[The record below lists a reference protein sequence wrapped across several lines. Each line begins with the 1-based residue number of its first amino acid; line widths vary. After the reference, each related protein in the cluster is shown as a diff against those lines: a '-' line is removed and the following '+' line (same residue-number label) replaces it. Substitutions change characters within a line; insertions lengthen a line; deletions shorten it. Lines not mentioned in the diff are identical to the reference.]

1 VPPPCEAHALT
12 TPTIQ
17 LFRTRAT
24 SLAKALYDAPVTAR
38 RSPRQLD
45 LLDRLVELTAAEGF
59 SHLTLDEVAVRLR
72 CSKATLYALA
82 SSKQEL
88 VVEVAKRFFQVSTD
102 VVEARVASAADPL
115 ARVVAY
121 LDAVSARLALLSRDF
136 LDDVASFGPT
146 AEVYRANT
154 AAAAERIRSLIAD
167 GIEAGSFRAV
177 HAPFTAEMVAAAMF
191 GIQRGEIASRLG
203 LTDAEAYGELSAL
216 VVQLLQP

>member
-1 VPPPCEAHALT
+1 
-12 TPTIQ
+12 
-17 LFRTRAT
+17 
-24 SLAKALYDAPVTAR
+24 VTAR

-59 SHLTLDEVAVRLR
+59 SHLRLDEVAVRLR

-82 SSKQEL
+82 SSKHEL
-88 VVEVAKRFFQVSTD
+88 VVEVAKRFFQVSTE
-102 VVEARVASAADPL
+102 VVEARVATAEDPL

-154 AAAAERIRSLIAD
+154 AAAAERIRTLIAE
-167 GIEAGSFRAV
+167 GIEAGAFREV

-216 VVQLLQP
+216 VVQLLRP